1 MFKNQIVGMD
11 ELEFINDNILMDVKK
26 KVILISD
33 LFLQLAAPNME

>member
-26 KVILISD
+26 KGH
-33 LFLQLAAPNME
+33 FNK